1 MSTSNHAIHRVHE
14 YESRSDSTPTT
25 TELTLQARV
34 GLAFGILGAI
44 MLTIILTSLI
54 VLRIQRGP
62 SITLWTLF
70 SRKPLPKRRTR
81 QDESAA
87 AAAAGLSDEERGTS
101 PPPAYTHPLSEETPK
116 ADTVIQ
122 PQQAHITPSLR
133 KELNLHIDTT
143 HPPPSRIS
151 TTTTATTTKQKP
163 TPLRTMSDT
172 EILRSSTSPEKEREA
187 HSTLKVQ
194 IHHDHHNNP
203 YYNRLRTGSPR
214 SPASTGNGSSGT
226 RSDRLHPPEEYAV
239 PPDSP
244 DVIVLPSP
252 RELQK
257 FRINVYR

>member
-1 MSTSNHAIHRVHE
+1 MSTSNHVIYPRVHE
-14 YESRSDSTPTT
+14 YESRSDSAPTT

-34 GLAFGILGAI
+34 GLALGVLGAI

-70 SRKPLPKRRTR
+70 SRKPIPKRR
-81 QDESAA
+81 QDES
-87 AAAAGLSDEERGTS
+87 AAAGLSDEEARGTS
-101 PPPAYTHPLSEETPK
+101 PPPAYTNPLPEETPE

-122 PQQAHITPSLR
+122 PQQAHIPPSLR
-133 KELNLHIDTT
+133 KELDLHIDTT
-143 HPPPSRIS
+143 HSPRIS
-151 TTTTATTTKQKP
+151 ATATATTTKQKP
-163 TPLRTMSDT
+163 APLRTMSDT
-172 EILRSSTSPEKEREA
+172 EILRSSTSSEKEREA

-194 IHHDHHNNP
+194 IHHHRHHNHP
-203 YYNRLRTGSPR
+203 YYNRLKTGSPR
-214 SPASTGNGSSGT
+214 SPAGTGSGSSGT
-226 RSDRLHPPEEYAV
+226 RSDRLYPPEEYAV